1 MNDFL
6 KTILVRKAAR
16 LAETK
21 KQRSLESLVAHIS
34 VPANKP
40 RPFRTACCRQ
50 DTINIIAEVKKASP
64 SKGVLR
70 EEFDPVGLAAEYER
84 NGAAAIS
91 VLTEEDYFRG
101 SLDHLTEIRR
111 QVRLPLLRKDFVFDP
126 YQIYESAATGADAVL
141 LIAAASD
148 AGQLREL
155 RQLAD
160 ELRLDALVEVHDHE
174 DLEKAVLADADLIGI
189 NNRNL
194 RTFEVDLNVSL
205 RLAGLV
211 PDETVLVS
219 ESGITTRDEINRLR
233 QAGFNAFL
241 IGEQFMKSPQP
252 GEKLKALWSE

>member
-1 MNDFL
+1 
-6 KTILVRKAAR
+6 
-16 LAETK
+16 
-21 KQRSLESLVAHIS
+21 
-34 VPANKP
+34 
-40 RPFRTACCRQ
+40 
-50 DTINIIAEVKKASP
+50 
-64 SKGVLR
+64 
-70 EEFDPVGLAAEYER
+70 
-84 NGAAAIS
+84 
-91 VLTEEDYFRG
+91 
-101 SLDHLTEIRR
+101 
-111 QVRLPLLRKDFVFDP
+111 LPLLRKDFVFDP